1 MASGSEEMVVV
12 TAAGVVSGS
21 RRRRRGHGDVRRC
34 EMGVACAAW
43 DGTVAA
49 AGALRANKG

>member
-1 MASGSEEMVVV
+1 MVVV

-49 AGALRANKG
+49 AEALRTNNG